1 MSEHFILP
9 IFCIIF
15 SVILVYG
22 PKLYITT
29 NQIVYLI
36 VTIITTNILIYV
48 IYRMIFLKYS
58 LLITA
63 VCGKILPTVVLAVIG
78 FVTVKDEKVTFQK
91 IFAIAL
97 VIIGSFMLS

>member
-1 MSEHFILP
+1 
-9 IFCIIF
+9 
-15 SVILVYG
+15 
-22 PKLYITT
+22 
-29 NQIVYLI
+29 
-36 VTIITTNILIYV
+36 
-48 IYRMIFLKYS
+48 MIFLKYS